1 MYLTVA
7 LALTLLVL
15 LFARDINRSA
25 HGAIG
30 PRRSENRSFGQ
41 MVSLLVAQEN
51 NVDAR
56 LYYLLQHG
64 GSLSRSVFAARL
76 DQLAQQLP
84 GWATEAEL
92 LRRPV
97 LAHHVNDLVFVLTE
111 QRIDDYQN
119 LFSDLTSR
127 LGLPWS
133 PTPTGSQ
140 VVTEPAQSLVATV
153 TQWDHARWSLTHEPG
168 RVTLPYLSMGAAKYY
183 VAVGTNQLTNSTS
196 LAPTRAIGIVAVE
209 VTPTPLPAPTGV
221 LLLPPVTSIQLGVT
235 VSNVAYIQQ
244 PVTLRVVFTP
254 SFGPARSE
262 TLHTVLGPLQSYA
275 FVPGALATVA
285 SERAT
290 LTITVTGAP
299 PGPGLGNSRTYQV
312 KISPSGN

>member
-25 HGAIG
+25 HGAVS

-41 MVSLLVAQEN
+41 MVNLLAAQEN
-51 NVDAR
+51 SLDAR

-76 DQLAQQLP
+76 AQLSQELP
-84 GWATEAEL
+84 GWTTEAEL

-97 LAHHVNDLVFVLTE
+97 LAHHVNDLVFALTE
-111 QRIDDYQN
+111 QRVDDYQN
-119 LFSDLTSR
+119 LFSDLASQ
-127 LGLPWS
+127 LNLPWS
-133 PTPTGSQ
+133 PAPTGSQ
-140 VVTEPAQSLVATV
+140 VVSAPAQSLVATV
-153 TQWDHARWSLTHEPG
+153 NQWDHARWSLTHEPG
-168 RVTLPYLSMGAAKYY
+168 RVTLPTLSMGAAKYV
-183 VAVGTNQLTNSTS
+183 VAVGTNQLAGSAS

-209 VTPTPLPAPTGV
+209 VTPTPLPAAVGV

-235 VSNVAYIQQ
+235 VSNVDYIEQ
-244 PVTLRVVFTP
+244 PVTLRVVFRP
-254 SFGPARSE
+254 SFGPARSQ

-285 SERAT
+285 SEHAT
-290 LTITVTGAP
+290 LSITVSGAP
-299 PGPGLGNSRTYQV
+299 PGPGLSNSRSYQV
-312 KISPSGN
+312 RISPSGN